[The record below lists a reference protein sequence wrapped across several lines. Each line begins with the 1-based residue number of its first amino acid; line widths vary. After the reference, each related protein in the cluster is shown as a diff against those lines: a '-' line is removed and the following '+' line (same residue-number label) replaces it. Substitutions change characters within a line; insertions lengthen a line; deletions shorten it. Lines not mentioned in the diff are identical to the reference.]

1 MLLAHPKAKLSSL
14 AARKWRSLMNFRFE
28 LEGRYSFFLSKGEGS
43 KVDKYST
50 QWVSMFSSSSEH
62 LQLPLKHF
70 HV

>member
-1 MLLAHPKAKLSSL
+1 
-14 AARKWRSLMNFRFE
+14 MNFRFE